1 MSDYEDMK
9 IISNLKPSEIQREI
23 AQFSFFS
30 EFSSDRLASLAQVFK
45 VHAFDAGETIL
56 QQGQEN
62 QALYFLRDGHLE
74 ILVDSQPVSFLE
86 SPGEILG
93 EMSFI
98 NKGPVMASVRALS
111 QVSVF
116 VVTEYDLGNLPQQD
130 QVEFKNLM
138 NQVLNQVLVRRL
150 DRTND
155 RAKRFE
161 ATNKEL
167 QITQKN
173 LKELNQTLEN
183 EISRRSRELVDKVK
197 NISETHLSITAK
209 QMNQALQQSQ
219 LSANGDQ
226 FREWSTTISEA
237 VELLKPVID
246 LSEKQGS
253 AVFRRVYLCAGNK
266 KQQSIA
272 KLALGG
278 TGVVLEVFSSGEELI
293 PALENALVDLILIDA
308 EMADSIAEIK
318 LKWPLLPLVVML
330 GQDLASYLDLMKRF
344 PTHPFFVA
352 RNPENRALTIKS
364 LTTTVA
370 KILNKDIFGLEKYLS
385 WGAHVVEAKVRCSHN
400 RLNEIEKM
408 KEHFRSFGV
417 RSTFL
422 DQAHTVADEML
433 MNAIYDAPTDTAGK
447 PIYNHFSRLHQVDLT
462 EDQSATLRYGTD
474 GVFLA
479 VSVTDPFGSLTKN
492 ALQSYLQKNYLGQDT
507 GSAEKGGAGK
517 GLYMIIT
524 TSDFVVFN
532 VKPQKRT
539 EVICFFQLERTQ
551 NEESQPTF
559 HLFF

>member
-1 MSDYEDMK
+1 MSDHEDMK
-9 IISNLKPSEIQREI
+9 VISDLSPIDIQHEI
-23 AQFSFFS
+23 AYFPFFNGFS
-30 EFSSDRLASLAQVFK
+30 EDRLASLSQVFK
-45 VHAFDAGETIL
+45 VHAFEGGEHIL

-74 ILVDSQPVSFLE
+74 ILVDGQPVSFLE
-86 SPGEILG
+86 TPGEILG

-98 NKGPVMASVRALS
+98 NKGPVKASVRALD
-111 QVSVF
+111 QVTVF
-116 VVTEYDLGNLPQQD
+116 VVTEYELGHLPRQD

-167 QITQKN
+167 QITQKS

-183 EISRRSRELVDKVK
+183 EINRRSRELVEKVK

-219 LSANGDQ
+219 PSAAGNQ
-226 FREWSTTISEA
+226 FREWSNTISEA
-237 VELLKPVID
+237 VELLKPMID
-246 LSEKQGS
+246 LSEKQDS
-253 AVFRRVYLCAGNK
+253 AVFRRVFLCAGNK
-266 KQQSIA
+266 KQQTIA

-278 TGVVLEVFSSGEELI
+278 TGVALEVFSSGSELI
-293 PALENALVDLILIDA
+293 PALAAAKVDLVLIDA
-308 EMADSIAEIK
+308 EMADSIAVIK
-318 LKWPLLPLVVML
+318 AQWPTLPLVVML

-385 WGAHVVEAKVRCSHN
+385 WGAHVVESKVRCSHK
-400 RLNEIEKM
+400 RLAEIEKM
-408 KEHFRSFGV
+408 KEHFKSFGV

-422 DQAHTVADEML
+422 DQVHTVADEML
-433 MNAIYDAPTDTAGK
+433 MNAIYDAPTDHKGEA
-447 PIYNHFSRLHQVDLT
+447 IYNHYSRLQQVELT
-462 EDQSATLRYGTD
+462 EDQGATLRYGTD

-479 VSVTDPFGSLTKN
+479 VSVTDPFGSLTKD
-492 ALQSYLQKNYLGQDT
+492 ALQTYLQKNHKGEET
-507 GSAEKGGAGK
+507 GCAEKGGAGK

-524 TSDFVVFN
+524 SSDFVVFN
-532 VKPQKRT
+532 VKPQKKT
-539 EVICFFQLERTQ
+539 EVICFFQLERTKD
-551 NEESQPTF
+551 EESQPTF